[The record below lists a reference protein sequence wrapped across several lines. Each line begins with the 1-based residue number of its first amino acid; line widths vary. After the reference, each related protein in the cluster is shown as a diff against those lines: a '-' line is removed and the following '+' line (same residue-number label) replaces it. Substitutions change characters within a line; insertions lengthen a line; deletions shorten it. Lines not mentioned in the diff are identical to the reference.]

1 MNYGFHRAAIA
12 EHLDHVA
19 FYESQL
25 AGLGADY
32 LGEFDALM
40 ARICAGPDRF
50 VLIAPPDIR
59 KVALKRFP
67 FHVIYRA
74 EATRIVVLAVAHQR
88 RRPGYWAG
96 RISR

>member
-12 EHLDHVA
+12 EHLDQVA

-25 AGLGADY
+25 AGLGAYY
-32 LGEFDALM
+32 LAEFDAVM
-40 ARICAGPDRF
+40 ARICGGPDRF
-50 VLIAPPDIR
+50 VLEAPPDIH

-67 FHVIYRA
+67 FHVIYLA
-74 EATRIVVLAVAHQR
+74 ETTRIVVLAVAHQR
-88 RRPGYWAG
+88 RRPSYWEG

>member
-12 EHLDHVA
+12 EHLDQVA

-32 LGEFDALM
+32 LGEFDAVM
-40 ARICAGPDRF
+40 ARICVGPDRF
-50 VLIAPPDIR
+50 ALVAPPDIH

-74 EATRIVVLAVAHQR
+74 GSTRIVVLAVAHHR
-88 RRPGYWAG
+88 RRPSYWVG

>member
-12 EHLDHVA
+12 EHLDQVA

-32 LGEFDALM
+32 LGEFDAVM
-40 ARICAGPDRF
+40 ARICADPNRF
-50 VLIAPPDIR
+50 ALAASPDIR
-59 KVALKRFP
+59 KVPLKRFP
-67 FHVIYRA
+67 FHVIYRV
-74 EATRIVVLAVAHQR
+74 EANRIVVLAVAHQR
-88 RRPGYWAG
+88 RLPSYWEV